1 MSSKSVKNAAE
12 QKFRFAELEYNLE
25 LERIK
30 VQELEKK
37 IKKLEKKLKRK
48 KENKKE
54 NEEIIEET
62 NQQLRKSSR
71 KSKQT
76 EYYKDV
82 QDKYSTNEYHG
93 WIDQWD
99 REYDGRKPESNYSG
113 YYEDGFVVNDDECEE
128 SDYEPDEDVSECNS
142 DSEYE

>member
-37 IKKLEKKLKRK
+37 IKKLEKKLKR
-48 KENKKE
+48 KKE

-99 REYDGRKPESNYSG
+99 REYNGRKPESNYSG

-142 DSEYE
+142 DSEY

>member
-37 IKKLEKKLKRK
+37 IKKLEKKLKR
-48 KENKKE
+48 KKE

-99 REYDGRKPESNYSG
+99 REYNGRKPESNYSG
-113 YYEDGFVVNDDECEE
+113 YYEDGFVVNEDECEE

>member
-37 IKKLEKKLKRK
+37 IKKLEKKLKR
-48 KENKKE
+48 KKE

>member
-37 IKKLEKKLKRK
+37 IKKLEKKLKR
-48 KENKKE
+48 KKE

-113 YYEDGFVVNDDECEE
+113 YYEDGFVVNEDECEE